1 MLMIWFVIFVALA
14 TFNMFFA
21 WQISAKVERLVS
33 NIFLGYILISV
44 ITLIIIVIKET
55 ISQQLNLTIHP

>member
-1 MLMIWFVIFVALA
+1 MLMIWFVIFVALV

-33 NIFLGYILISV
+33 NIFLGYVLVSV
-44 ITLIIIVIKET
+44 IVLIIMIIKET
-55 ISQQLNLTIHP
+55 I